1 MGGFAFHDMGRTVG
15 VSRKYLPPADDGAS
29 VEIGI
34 PTGFAFG
41 TATNSLV
48 YVRITTHCCVY
59 GQYSETMSS
68 FTYR

>member
-1 MGGFAFHDMGRTVG
+1 MRGFAFHDMGRTVG

-41 TATNSLV
+41 NETKSLL
-48 YVRITTHCCVY
+48 YVRLITY
-59 GQYSETMSS
+59 IWSLQ
-68 FTYR
+68 